1 VIIAYNRTMMKQKI
15 ISALDMIAASMML
28 AASIAVP
35 FALYFYGV
43 LPL

>member
-1 VIIAYNRTMMKQKI
+1 MMKQKI
-15 ISALDMIAASMML
+15 ISALDMIAASMMMT
-28 AASIAVP
+28 AAIAVP

>member
-1 VIIAYNRTMMKQKI
+1 MMKQKI
-15 ISALDMIAASMML
+15 ISALDLIAASMMMT
-28 AASIAVP
+28 AAIAVP

>member
-1 VIIAYNRTMMKQKI
+1 MMKRKI
-15 ISALDMIAASMML
+15 ISALDMIAASMMMT
-28 AASIAVP
+28 AAIAVP

>member
-1 VIIAYNRTMMKQKI
+1 MMKQKLLN
-15 ISALDMIAASMML
+15 ALDMIAASMML

-35 FALYFYGV
+35 FALYFYGI